1 MAPPRYLH
9 IALAA
14 AVFLAGILL
23 AGPSTCWAV
32 GIEGTV
38 QSIDVAARKLSLTRK
53 TANGE
58 KTVSLDV
65 SAEAGDLSSL
75 KKGDRVVI
83 EYDPEQEVAKSIAVG
98 APVLDG
104 DAVAKSLGELQG
116 TWIAVKMETNEQ
128 PLAKVDVRRQHR
140 RITIKGDSYEEDFAR
155 ARDGKVLKIVG
166 KFEIDPKTR
175 KFDLVGKGPQGTY
188 LEYAG
193 LYEVKEGRLHI
204 CVRANIDGNAQR
216 PKELGSAAQGP
227 NWAYYNIFERD
238 EDEGPAKNKS
248 P

>member
-75 KKGDRVVI
+75 KKGDGVMI
-83 EYDPEQEVAKSIAVG
+83 EYDPEQEVAKSITVGGLAADNEPLSRDMKAFQGEWEAVG
-98 APVLDG
+98 AEFGGEPLDR
-104 DAVAKSLGELQG
+104 
-116 TWIAVKMETNEQ
+116 IAV
-128 PLAKVDVRRQHR
+128 RRLNR
-140 RITIKGDSYEEDFAR
+140 LIRIKGNSFHEER
-155 ARDGKVLKIVG
+155 LHDGKTVGVDG
-166 KFEIDPKTR
+166 KFEINPKT
-175 KFDLVGKGPQGTY
+175 KAFDFVGKVTGTNNAF
-188 LEYAG
+188 EYVG
-193 LYEVKEGRLHI
+193 MYEFDGDTLKL
-204 CVRANIDGNAQR
+204 CCRANEDGNASR
-216 PKELGSAAQGP
+216 PKQFKSDTQKP
-227 NWAYYNIFERD
+227 NWSHYYVYKRLKE
-238 EDEGPAKNKS
+238 
-248 P
+248 